1 MTVLFCCCA
10 PRQPSLAKA
19 AALRLPVFAFKYYR
33 KIVQGWQKQPS
44 FFASFFVF
52 KNPATFYAVQLNQG
66 GSGQRNFNE
75 NYVGSGSALSLS
87 WINCWIEPNQST
99 NQNQYC
105 LVGRPAPEVEAD
117 PLAEWPPPALG
128 AGSKWGLSQVFGQVS
143 GLATGNVKKM
153 NTFLAI
159 SFRNLWFRIK
169 E

>member
-128 AGSKWGLSQVFGQVS
+128 AGSKWGLSQVSGHG

>member
-10 PRQPSLAKA
+10 PRQPSLAK

-52 KNPATFYAVQLNQG
+52 KNSATFYAVQLNQG
-66 GSGQRNFNE
+66 E
-75 NYVGSGSALSLS
+75 YALS

-99 NQNQYC
+99 NQNQSC
-105 LVGRPAPEVEAD
+105 LVGRPAPPEVEGD
-117 PLAEWPPPALG
+117 RLAEWPPAALG
-128 AGSKWGLSQVFGQVS
+128 AGSKWGLSQVS